1 MARTKLCHEHGEPVI
16 MNTHMRFTGNEYW
29 DAQITLNA
37 NLFFEA
43 DRLDAAAY
51 LIINNGFDDPEVW
64 RRFTE
69 AKKAAEAQ
77 RKLACLDWM
86 RIRQALEG

>member
-1 MARTKLCHEHGEPVI
+1 
-16 MNTHMRFTGNEYW
+16 MNIHIRYTGNAYW

-51 LIINNGFDDPEVW
+51 LIIDNGFDDPEVW
-64 RRFTE
+64 RRFRE
-69 AKKAAEAQ
+69 AKKAALAQ
-77 RKLACLDWM
+77 LQIACLDWL